1 MRTACHLPC
10 TCHDPWNNCTEFF
23 QKLTTNH
30 LSHLPVRHRCVNNW
44 ELDALYDTI
53 NYLINPVSV
62 VMTSPGVI
70 RCSGSSFSTFCFFNR
85 EHASF
90 ISTAILRMLLPF
102 TNGFLKSAIPTFQ
115 SANHFRYGFSGTKW
129 NFKVKAKCGG
139 TTRQINATAR
149 RFRGI

>member
-1 MRTACHLPC
+1 MRGTIQLKMIGWELTQNNNIICIFLRKLKYFSS
-10 TCHDPWNNCTEFF
+10 TSTIIYHD
-23 QKLTTNH
+23 LA
-30 LSHLPVRHRCVNNW
+30 HLPVRHRCMNNW

-62 VMTSPGVI
+62 AMTSPGVI

-115 SANHFRYGFSGTKW
+115 SANHFRYGFSR
-129 NFKVKAKCGG
+129 AK
-139 TTRQINATAR
+139 
-149 RFRGI
+149 